1 MISPSCIVVFFFASA
16 VFVHGREARDADGGR
31 KGGREGGCA
40 RKHAYTDARG
50 RARASEKQRYQR
62 RASKTISCVSWVIC
76 HPAFFRLQSGRCVL
90 ENCKWE
96 SAGCAAVGGGR
107 GERGPLGERVVERGE
122 REGENLI
129 PLISADTGPV

>member
-1 MISPSCIVVFFFASA
+1 MRWQYCPLAASRRFSPSCSLFSEHRVCA
-16 VFVHGREARDADGGR
+16 REGS
-31 KGGREGGCA
+31 KGCRGREGA
-40 RKHAYTDARG
+40 RIRPCKYARA

-96 SAGCAAVGGGR
+96 SAGCVAVGGWGGGWWAL
-107 GERGPLGERVVERGE
+107 GERGGGE
-122 REGENLI
+122 RENVILLI
-129 PLISADTGPV
+129 NADTGPV